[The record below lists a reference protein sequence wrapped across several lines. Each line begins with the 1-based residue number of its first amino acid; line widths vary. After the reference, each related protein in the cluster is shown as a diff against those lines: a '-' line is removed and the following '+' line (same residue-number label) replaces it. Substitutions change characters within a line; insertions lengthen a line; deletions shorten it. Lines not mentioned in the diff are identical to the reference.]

1 MISIK
6 DNKIRWAIS
15 ATLALLILFGTYRNV
30 FSLAAFLIMCLMLAF
45 CDKESNLLQIFFVMP
60 MANIFKLS
68 PGVQSFFTVIM
79 LVYVVLHLVLP
90 RRSTLFVMLFAIY
103 VLLGQFFCGSFN
115 LFRTI
120 KLVCNFLFLSST
132 LNSDVKINHKDV
144 FLSYIIGNIAA
155 SVFAKMDSGFF
166 KIESYIGIKNLGGLG
181 EFSDV
186 ERFAGL
192 YADPN
197 YYSISLIISLCLLV
211 ILLYRNEIG
220 NFETICY
227 SLILLYFLII
237 TYSKSAFFMLSV
249 PFFYLEYTFYKKG
262 KFKLLVF
269 SLFAVIMV
277 LLLAFSGKI
286 PALDVIVS
294 RIMETDSE
302 NFDLNQITTGRFDL
316 WVSYASYLIT
326 NIRAGLFGVG
336 ISTPLLNGQAAHN
349 TYFDVLYYLGIIGG
363 FLLFAVL
370 ATVSSQSI
378 QTNIKR
384 NLMNYSV
391 IFCVV
396 IMYFFLSE
404 LFYYDPPF
412 HLFLSLAVLNLPL
425 NKNSHIHNNV

>member
-166 KIESYIGIKNLGGLG
+166 KIESYIGVKNLGGLG

-197 YYSISLIISLCLLV
+197 YYSISLIIS
-211 ILLYRNEIG
+211 
-220 NFETICY
+220 
-227 SLILLYFLII
+227 
-237 TYSKSAFFMLSV
+237 
-249 PFFYLEYTFYKKG
+249 
-262 KFKLLVF
+262 
-269 SLFAVIMV
+269 
-277 LLLAFSGKI
+277 FSGSSSS
-286 PALDVIVS
+286 LMVS
-294 RIMETDSE
+294 AI
-302 NFDLNQITTGRFDL
+302 
-316 WVSYASYLIT
+316 AS
-326 NIRAGLFGVG
+326 R
-336 ISTPLLNGQAAHN
+336 
-349 TYFDVLYYLGIIGG
+349 
-363 FLLFAVL
+363 
-370 ATVSSQSI
+370 
-378 QTNIKR
+378 K
-384 NLMNYSV
+384 
-391 IFCVV
+391 
-396 IMYFFLSE
+396 
-404 LFYYDPPF
+404 
-412 HLFLSLAVLNLPL
+412 
-425 NKNSHIHNNV
+425 